1 MVNRRFLGRLTLLLA
16 LSLPAQAQVP
26 ATAVI
31 GTPPQPGW
39 SQLTAPQKAVLA
51 PLARDWDG
59 LDNIQRRKWLGIV
72 ERYPGMKPEE
82 QQRMQERM
90 REWAALTP
98 EQRAKVRG
106 TYKDFK
112 QLPVEQKQVVKQKW
126 EAYTSLPSEE
136 RQKIRESGRSAK
148 LLAPP
153 PAPVVELPPPAL
165 PPEPAEA
172 PAPEAVRG
180 N

>member
-98 EQRAKVRG
+98 EQRAALQPGQHITASGAKGRWIGQSKGGTDVAAWQDNARAFPKGARAYRAALREYLRG
-106 TYKDFK
+106 
-112 QLPVEQKQVVKQKW
+112 L
-126 EAYTSLPSEE
+126 
-136 RQKIRESGRSAK
+136 R
-148 LLAPP
+148 
-153 PAPVVELPPPAL
+153 
-165 PPEPAEA
+165 
-172 PAPEAVRG
+172 
-180 N
+180 